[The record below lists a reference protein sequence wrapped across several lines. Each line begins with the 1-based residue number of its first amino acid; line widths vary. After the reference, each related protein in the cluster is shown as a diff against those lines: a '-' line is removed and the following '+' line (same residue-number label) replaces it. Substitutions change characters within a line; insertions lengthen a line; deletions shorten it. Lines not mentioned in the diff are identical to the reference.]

1 MESGLTYWSNLYPTL
16 TIVIRRR
23 LGSAAVT
30 AEYYFRRRAGPGQAG
45 PHCGEDSIR
54 RRTGPSQ
61 TEPSRERVA
70 GQAEP
75 GRPALLS
82 RTVRQR
88 MNEWLREAS
97 DEVMTSDSVQIGPL
111 DCDCRNRR
119 EMVTT
124 DSYVGEH
131 S

>member
-1 MESGLTYWSNLYPTL
+1 VESGLTHWSNVYATL
-16 TIVIRRR
+16 TIVFRRR
-23 LGSAAVT
+23 RSRAAVT
-30 AEYYFRRRAGPGQAG
+30 AKYPFRSQAGPGQAG

-54 RRTGPSQ
+54 RRAGPSQ

-97 DEVMTSDSVQIGPL
+97 DEVMTSDSVHIGPL
-111 DCDCRNRR
+111 DCDCRNRM
-119 EMVTT
+119 EIVTT
-124 DSYVGEH
+124 LPLS
-131 S
+131 